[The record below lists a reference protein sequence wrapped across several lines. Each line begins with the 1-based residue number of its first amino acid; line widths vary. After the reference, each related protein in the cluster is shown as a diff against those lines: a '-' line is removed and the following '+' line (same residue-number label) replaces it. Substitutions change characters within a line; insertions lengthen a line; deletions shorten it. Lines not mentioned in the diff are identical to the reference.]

1 MNIEI
6 PDGTVKARQGEYV
19 VYRVDYLLKN
29 FDRERELLES
39 SHRNKIKP
47 FDKTEFEKELQE
59 FKDRIKK

>member
-19 VYRVDYLLKN
+19 IYRVDYLLKN
-29 FDRERELLES
+29 FDMERDLLES
-39 SHRNKIKP
+39 SQRNKVKP